1 MRTMVMLVMALAL
14 ASGCKKTEK
23 QDAAGGAGSAATG
36 SAATG
41 SAATGSAPGDT
52 ATGSAPTGS
61 AAGDTGAG
69 AGATPTGDGLKLT
82 RKAPAVGDKRGA
94 EETMTTAFT
103 LTPPGKQP
111 IPMTMVKTENKQVE
125 VLGVEGDQLQK
136 IKVTYTAKGEQRTM
150 ANKPPENKPSVLH
163 GKSYVVWREGGAF
176 KSTTD
181 GGAAVSPAEAK
192 ELEKEWKNDLDGDD
206 PMERWLLERTWK
218 IGEKVALT
226 PEQLAEFQKRNND
239 GKAVSGAMTLTSVD
253 GNIATFTI
261 DMDVRQQAGTD
272 TLAMPMVVTVK
283 VDTRTNWPQE
293 MRMTGTLEG
302 PMKGMQ
308 AKGTVEGATKYTY

>member
-1 MRTMVMLVMALAL
+1 MRTIVMLVMALAI

-23 QDAAGGAGSAATG
+23 QDAAGGAGSAAPG

-41 SAATGSAPGDT
+41 SVATGSAPSGS

-69 AGATPTGDGLKLT
+69 ATATGDGLKLT
-82 RKAPAVGDKRGA
+82 RKAPAVGDKRGS

-125 VLGVEGDQLQK
+125 VLGVEGEQLQK

-150 ANKPPENKPSVLH
+150 ANKPPENKPSLLH

-206 PMERWLLERTWK
+206 PMERWFLERTWK

-226 PEQLAEFQKRNND
+226 PQQLEEFQKRSND
-239 GKAVSGAMTLTSVD
+239 GKALSGAITLTSVD

-308 AKGTVEGATKYTY
+308 TKGTVEGATKYTY